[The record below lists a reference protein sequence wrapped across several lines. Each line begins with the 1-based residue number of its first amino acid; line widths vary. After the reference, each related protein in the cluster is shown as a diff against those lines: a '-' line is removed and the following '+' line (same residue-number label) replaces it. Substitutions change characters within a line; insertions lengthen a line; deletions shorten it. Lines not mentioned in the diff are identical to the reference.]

1 MREGKG
7 IDRRRV
13 LQGAALA
20 GLTAAAGSGAATRAL
35 AAEEGGSDE
44 VLVRSDGT
52 YKTVPLAKDSI
63 RLCVVQSVVRP
74 VDAQNPAPGK
84 RRNLNHMLDLIDMA
98 QSSGPPSD
106 ILFFHEFPLTGFR
119 FNWTRDDVQRVAVE
133 IPGEETEEIS
143 KRARK
148 HGCYIVF
155 GSYAKDPDWPGHNL
169 SITTIIGD
177 QGEVLARHW
186 KARNIKG
193 VFRVGKRNIELMTTT
208 IYNVLDRYV
217 EMYGEDEVIPVTR
230 TKFGN
235 ICTTAVQ
242 REPEL
247 IRAFALKGCELMLRT
262 ATGGFNHLDV
272 QSGAMHNGI
281 YTALVNNAHS
291 PGSRGVFGDTGG
303 GGSGIWGPGG
313 EPLAEARSGFEQP
326 IAATLPLAAFRARH
340 RIPDVHWR
348 LYEPV
353 YRGYVPKFGPN
364 LFSEYLP
371 ADLDDA
377 GAYLADKS
385 RWK

>member
-1 MREGKG
+1 MTKGRG

-20 GLTAAAGSGAATRAL
+20 GLTVAAGSGAPRRA
-35 AAEEGGSDE
+35 AAADEGGGGE
-44 VLVRSDGT
+44 ELVRTDGT
-52 YKTVPLAKDSI
+52 YATVPLAKDNI

-74 VDAQNPAPGK
+74 IDANNPAPGK

-106 ILFFHEFPLTGFR
+106 ILFFHEFPITGFR
-119 FNWTRDDVQRVAVE
+119 FTWTREDVQRAAIEV
-133 IPGEETEEIS
+133 PGEETEEIS
-143 KRARK
+143 KYARK

-155 GSYAKDPDWPGHNL
+155 GSYVRDKDWPGHNL

-272 QSGAMHNGI
+272 QSSAMHNGI

-291 PGSRGVFGDTGG
+291 PGTRGIFGDTGG

-326 IAATLPLAAFRARH
+326 IAATIPLASYRARH
-340 RIPDVHWR
+340 RIPDVHWD
-348 LYEPV
+348 LYKPV
-353 YRGYVPKFGPN
+353 YDGYVPKFGPN
-364 LFSEYLP
+364 LFSDYLP
-371 ADLDDA
+371 TDLDDA
-377 GAYLADKS
+377 GAYLGDKS

>member
-1 MREGKG
+1 MTKGTG
-7 IDRRRV
+7 IDRRSLLR
-13 LQGAALA
+13 GAALT
-20 GLTAAAGSGAATRAL
+20 GLTAAAGGIATRRAMG
-35 AAEEGGSDE
+35 AEHGEGEDVS
-44 VLVRSDGT
+44 VQADGT
-52 YKTVPLAKDSI
+52 YATVPLASDNV
-63 RLCVVQSVVRP
+63 RLGVVQSIVRP
-74 VDAQNPAPGK
+74 VDETNPGPGK

-98 QSSGPPSD
+98 QASGIPKN
-106 ILFFHEFPLTGFR
+106 ILFFHEFPITGFR
-119 FNWTRDDVQRVAVE
+119 FHWNRDDVQRIAIEV
-133 IPGEETEEIS
+133 PGEETEEIS
-143 KRARK
+143 KKARQY
-148 HGCYIVF
+148 GCFIVF
-155 GSYAKDPDWPGHNL
+155 GSYVRDSDWPGHNL

-177 QGEVLARHW
+177 DGEILARHW

-193 VFRVGKRNIELMTTT
+193 VFQAGARTIELMTTT
-208 IYNVLDRYV
+208 IYNVLDEYV

-272 QSGAMHNGI
+272 RSGAMHNGI

-291 PGSRGVFGDTGG
+291 PGTRGVFGDTGG

-313 EPLAEARSGFEQP
+313 ETLAEARSGFEQP
-326 IAATLPLAAFRARH
+326 ISATIPMAAYRARN
-340 RIPDVHWR
+340 RIPDVHWD
-348 LYEPV
+348 LYRPV
-353 YRGYVPKFGPN
+353 YDRYVPKFGPN

-371 ADLDDA
+371 TDLDDA
-377 GAYLADKS
+377 GVYLSDKS

>member
-1 MREGKG
+1 MAESKG
-7 IDRRRV
+7 IDRRRM

-20 GLTAAAGSGAATRAL
+20 GLTAAAGGGAARRAL
-35 AAEEGGSDE
+35 AAGPGGGDE
-44 VLVRSDGT
+44 VSVRGDGA
-52 YKTVPLAKDSI
+52 YDTVPLAKDNI

-74 VDAQNPAPGK
+74 VDAANPGPGK

-106 ILFFHEFPLTGFR
+106 ILFFHEFPITGFR
-119 FNWTRDDVQRVAVE
+119 FTWTRDDVQRAAIE
-133 IPGEETEEIS
+133 IPGEETEEIA
-143 KRARK
+143 KRARQ

-155 GSYAKDPDWPGHNL
+155 GSYVKDPDWPGHNL

-177 QGEVLARHW
+177 DGEVLAKHW

-247 IRAFALKGCELMLRT
+247 IRAYALKGCELMLRT
-262 ATGGFNHLDV
+262 ATGGFNPLDIR
-272 QSGAMHNGI
+272 SGAMHNGI

-291 PGSRGVFGDTGG
+291 PGTRGIFGDTGG
-303 GGSGIWGPGG
+303 GGSGIWGPRG

-326 IAATLPLAAFRARH
+326 IAATLPMAAFRARH
-340 RIPDVHWR
+340 RVPDVHWR

-353 YRGYVPKFGPN
+353 YSRYQPKFAPN

-377 GAYLADKS
+377 GAYLAEKS

>member
-1 MREGKG
+1 MTKGTG
-7 IDRRRV
+7 IDRRSLLR
-13 LQGAALA
+13 GAALT
-20 GLTAAAGSGAATRAL
+20 GLTAAAGGIAARRATGAEHGDGEDVSVHA
-35 AAEEGGSDE
+35 
-44 VLVRSDGT
+44 DGT
-52 YKTVPLAKDSI
+52 YATVPLARDNV

-74 VDAQNPAPGK
+74 VDETNPAPGK

-98 QSSGPPSD
+98 QASGLPKN
-106 ILFFHEFPLTGFR
+106 ILFFHEFPITGFR
-119 FNWTRDDVQRVAVE
+119 FHWNRDDVQRIAIEV
-133 IPGEETEEIS
+133 PGEETEEIS
-143 KRARK
+143 KKARQY
-148 HGCYIVF
+148 GCFIVF
-155 GSYAKDPDWPGHNL
+155 GSYVKDSDWPGHNL

-177 QGEVLARHW
+177 DGEVLARHW

-193 VFRVGKRNIELMTTT
+193 VFQAGARTIELMTTT
-208 IYNVLDRYV
+208 IYNVLDEYV

-272 QSGAMHNGI
+272 RSGAMHNGI

-291 PGSRGVFGDTGG
+291 PGTRGVFADTGG

-313 EPLAEARSGFEQP
+313 ETLAEVRSGFEQP
-326 IAATLPLAAFRARH
+326 ISATIPLAAYRARN
-340 RIPDVHWR
+340 RIPDVHWD
-348 LYEPV
+348 LYRPV
-353 YRGYVPKFGPN
+353 YDRYVPKFGPN

-377 GAYLADKS
+377 GVYLSDKS

>member
-1 MREGKG
+1 MTKGTG
-7 IDRRRV
+7 IDRRSLLR
-13 LQGAALA
+13 GAALT
-20 GLTAAAGSGAATRAL
+20 GLTAAAGGIAMRAATG
-35 AAEEGGSDE
+35 AEHGGEDVS
-44 VLVRSDGT
+44 VHADGT
-52 YKTVPLAKDSI
+52 YATVPLASGNV

-74 VDAQNPAPGK
+74 VDETNPGPGK

-98 QSSGPPSD
+98 QASGLPKN
-106 ILFFHEFPLTGFR
+106 ILFFHEFPITGFR
-119 FNWTRDDVQRVAVE
+119 FHWSRDDVQRIAIEV
-133 IPGEETEEIS
+133 PGEETEEIS
-143 KRARK
+143 KKAK
-148 HGCYIVF
+148 QYGCFIVF
-155 GSYAKDPDWPGHNL
+155 GSYVKDSDWPGHNL

-177 QGEVLARHW
+177 DGEVLARHW

-193 VFRVGKRNIELMTTT
+193 VFQAGARTIELMTTT
-208 IYNVLDRYV
+208 IYNVLDEYV

-272 QSGAMHNGI
+272 RSGAMHNGI

-291 PGSRGVFGDTGG
+291 PGTRGVFGDTGG

-313 EPLAEARSGFEQP
+313 ETLAEARSGFEQP
-326 IAATLPLAAFRARH
+326 IAATIPLAAYRARN
-340 RIPDVHWR
+340 RIPDVHWD
-348 LYEPV
+348 LYRPV
-353 YRGYVPKFGPN
+353 YERYVPKFGPN

-377 GAYLADKS
+377 GVYLSDKS

>member
-1 MREGKG
+1 MTKGTG
-7 IDRRRV
+7 IDRRR
-13 LQGAALA
+13 LLRGAALT
-20 GLTAAAGSGAATRAL
+20 GLTAAVGGITARSAKGA
-35 AAEEGGSDE
+35 EPGGDE
-44 VLVRSDGT
+44 DVSVHADGT
-52 YKTVPLAKDSI
+52 YATVPLASDNV
-63 RLCVVQSVVRP
+63 RLSVVQSVVRP
-74 VDAQNPAPGK
+74 VDETNPGPGK

-98 QSSGPPSD
+98 QASGLPKN
-106 ILFFHEFPLTGFR
+106 ILFFHEFPITGFR
-119 FNWTRDDVQRVAVE
+119 FHWNRDDVQRIAIEV
-133 IPGEETEEIS
+133 PGEETEAIS
-143 KRARK
+143 KKARQ
-148 HGCYIVF
+148 HGCFIVF
-155 GSYAKDPDWPGHNL
+155 GSYVKDSDWPGHNL

-177 QGEVLARHW
+177 DGEILARHW

-193 VFRVGKRNIELMTTT
+193 VFQAGARTIELMTTT
-208 IYNVLDRYV
+208 IYNVLDEYV

-272 QSGAMHNGI
+272 RSGAMHNGI

-291 PGSRGVFGDTGG
+291 PGTRGVFGDTGG

-313 EPLAEARSGFEQP
+313 ETLAEARSGFEQP
-326 IAATLPLAAFRARH
+326 ISATIPLAAYRARN
-340 RIPDVHWR
+340 RIPDVHWD
-348 LYEPV
+348 LYRPV
-353 YRGYVPKFGPN
+353 YERYVPKFGPN

-371 ADLDDA
+371 TDLDDA
-377 GAYLADKS
+377 GVYLSDKS